1 MRDAYGYDAAA
12 CSYPQYGRY
21 LYLVV
26 LDKNGEIKLTKITK
40 LEILFFLIFSLVF
53 RRLLVY
59 NRSILREKEVFML
72 DDLLFSANVIV
83 PIFLLIIL
91 GYLLTRLKLWDAH
104 FLKIAN
110 DVCFKCLLPVLLFYN
125 VAMANIFEVF
135 NGKLII
141 YVCVCACVIC
151 GALFFIIPLLVK
163 DNKRRGV
170 MIQGTFRSNF
180 LLFGVPLGLSIG
192 GPAGAVLA
200 AVVASFYV
208 PVINML
214 SVISLYVFSDA
225 KDKSLK
231 SALLGI
237 VKNPLIIGGV
247 SGLIFSVVRNRIGF
261 ELPVMLDTTLFNIK
275 STATPLAFLILGGDL
290 KFGSMLRNVKFSIF
304 SVLGKIL
311 LVPAIMLP
319 LSALL
324 GFNQLEMAILVAV
337 FATPNAVSSYAMARN
352 YEADYELA
360 GEIITLG
367 TLLSIL
373 TMFAFITLTRSLG
386 WI

>member
-1 MRDAYGYDAAA
+1 
-12 CSYPQYGRY
+12 
-21 LYLVV
+21 
-26 LDKNGEIKLTKITK
+26 
-40 LEILFFLIFSLVF
+40 
-53 RRLLVY
+53 
-59 NRSILREKEVFML
+59 ML
-72 DDLLFSANVIV
+72 NDLLFSANVIV
-83 PIFLLIIL
+83 PIFLLIML
-91 GYLLTRLKLWDAH
+91 GYALTRLKLWDEH

-110 DVCFKCLLPVLLFYN
+110 DLCFKCLLPVLLFYN
-125 VAMANIFEVF
+125 VASANIFEVF
-135 NGKLII
+135 NGKLIV

-151 GALFFIIPLLVK
+151 GGLFLIVPSITK

-192 GPAGAVLA
+192 GSEGAVLA

-214 SVISLYVFSDA
+214 SVISLYAFSDL
-225 KDKSLK
+225 KNKSLK
-231 SALLGI
+231 TALLGI
-237 VKNPLIIGGV
+237 LKNPLIIGGV
-247 SGLIFSVVRNRIGF
+247 SGLVFSVIRNALGF
-261 ELPVMLDTTLFNIK
+261 EIPTMIDTTLCNIK

-290 KFGSMLRNVKFSIF
+290 KFGNMLRDMKYSIL
-304 SVLGKIL
+304 SVLGKIVL
-311 LVPAIMLP
+311 IPVMMLP
-319 LSALL
+319 ISAFL
-324 GFNQLEMAILVAV
+324 GFNHLEMAILLAV

-367 TLLSIL
+367 TLFSIV
-373 TMFAFITLTRSLG
+373 TIFIFITALKMLG

>member
-1 MRDAYGYDAAA
+1 
-12 CSYPQYGRY
+12 
-21 LYLVV
+21 
-26 LDKNGEIKLTKITK
+26 
-40 LEILFFLIFSLVF
+40 
-53 RRLLVY
+53 
-59 NRSILREKEVFML
+59 ML

-83 PIFLLIIL
+83 PIFLLIML
-91 GYLLTRLKLWDAH
+91 GYGLTRLKVWDAH

-110 DVCFKCLLPVLLFYN
+110 NVCFKCLLPVLLFYN
-125 VAMANIFEVF
+125 VATADIFEVF

-141 YVCVCACVIC
+141 YCCLCACGLC
-151 GALFFIIPLLVK
+151 GVLFLIVPLFIK
-163 DNKRRGV
+163 DKKRRGV

-192 GPAGAVLA
+192 GATGEVLA
-200 AVVASFYV
+200 AVVAAFYV

-214 SVISLYVFSDA
+214 SVISLYAFSDA
-225 KDKSLK
+225 EGKNIK

-237 VKNPLIIGGV
+237 VKNPLVIGGV
-247 SGLIFSVVRNRIGF
+247 SGLVFSLIRNSIGF
-261 ELPVMLDTTLFNIK
+261 ELPVMLNDTLFNIK
-275 STATPLAFLILGGDL
+275 SAATPMAFLILGGDL
-290 KFGSMLRNVKFSIF
+290 KFASMLRNVKVSIF
-304 SVLGKIL
+304 SVLGKIVL
-311 LVPAIMLP
+311 IPAAMLTA
-319 LSALL
+319 SALL
-324 GFNQLEMAILVAV
+324 FGFDQLEMAILVAV

-373 TMFAFITLTRSLG
+373 TMFAFITVTKSLG

>member
-1 MRDAYGYDAAA
+1 MGAD
-12 CSYPQYGRY
+12 
-21 LYLVV
+21 
-26 LDKNGEIKLTKITK
+26 
-40 LEILFFLIFSLVF
+40 LI
-53 RRLLVY
+53 
-59 NRSILREKEVFML
+59 
-72 DDLLFSANVIV
+72 FSANVVV
-83 PIFLLIIL
+83 PIFLLIML
-91 GYLLTRLKLWDAH
+91 GYALTRLKLWDAH

-125 VAMANIFEVF
+125 VATANIFEVF
-135 NGKLII
+135 NGQLII
-141 YVCVCACVIC
+141 YASVCACLLCALLFVIVP
-151 GALFFIIPLLVK
+151 LFVK

-192 GPAGAVLA
+192 GESGAVLA

-214 SVISLYVFSDA
+214 SVISLYAFSDA
-225 KDKSLK
+225 KNKNLK

-237 VKNPLIIGGV
+237 LKNPLIIGGV
-247 SGLIFSVVRNRIGF
+247 SGLIFSLIRNYIGF
-261 ELPVMLDTTLFNIK
+261 EIPTIIDTTLFNIK

-304 SVLGKIL
+304 SVLGKIVL
-311 LVPAIMLP
+311 IPAVMLTV
-319 LSALL
+319 SALL
-324 GFNQLEMAILVAV
+324 GFDKLEMAILVAV

-367 TLLSIL
+367 TLLSVF
-373 TMFAFITLTRSLG
+373 TMFIFITIARSFG

>member
-1 MRDAYGYDAAA
+1 MGAD
-12 CSYPQYGRY
+12 
-21 LYLVV
+21 
-26 LDKNGEIKLTKITK
+26 
-40 LEILFFLIFSLVF
+40 LI
-53 RRLLVY
+53 
-59 NRSILREKEVFML
+59 
-72 DDLLFSANVIV
+72 FSANVVV
-83 PIFLLIIL
+83 PIFLLIML
-91 GYLLTRLKLWDAH
+91 GYALTRLKLWDAH

-125 VAMANIFEVF
+125 VATANIFEVF
-135 NGKLII
+135 NGRLII
-141 YVCVCACVIC
+141 YASVCACLLC
-151 GALFFIIPLLVK
+151 ALLFIIVPLFVK

-192 GPAGAVLA
+192 GESGSVLA

-214 SVISLYVFSDA
+214 SVISLYAFSDA
-225 KDKSLK
+225 KNKNLK

-237 VKNPLIIGGV
+237 LKNPLIIGGV
-247 SGLIFSVVRNRIGF
+247 SGLIFSLIRNYIGF
-261 ELPVMLDTTLFNIK
+261 EIPTIIDTTLFNIK

-304 SVLGKIL
+304 SVLGKIVL
-311 LVPAIMLP
+311 IPAVMLTV
-319 LSALL
+319 SALL
-324 GFNQLEMAILVAV
+324 GFDKLEMAILVAV

-367 TLLSIL
+367 TLLSVF
-373 TMFAFITLTRSLG
+373 TMFIFITIARSFG